1 MSRMS
6 EYAADQEQRENLSG
20 NDMFECQQWEE
31 MKIDLE
37 KYIPFKQDF
46 EKFVAQHE
54 KENQNGQ
61 ICE

>member
-37 KYIPFKQDF
+37 RYIPFKQDF
-46 EKFVAQHE
+46 EKFVASHE
-54 KENQNGQ
+54 RNENV
-61 ICE
+61 